1 MRTLWQD
8 LRYGA
13 RMLGKTPGLTIIA
26 LLSMAIGIGAN
37 TAIFSLVDKLL
48 LQKLP
53 VTEPE
58 RLALLSAESVNPRF
72 KMNVF
77 SWRDYKDYREQNQV
91 FSDLIASGPRFA
103 GLGTGAEIEQ
113 VACELVSENYFS
125 ALGVRLAKGRSFT
138 AEENLAPGA
147 HAVAILGY
155 GLWVRRFG
163 ANPGVIG
170 RTVALNGAG
179 FTIIGVAPPG
189 FKGIFT
195 DRPSEVWAP
204 AMMYEPLMQLKP
216 GANWLN
222 RRSSGW
228 LKLMGRM
235 KPGVTLPAAQTA
247 MDTLARQVREANTPV
262 SNRALP
268 FYEKRI
274 LADPGARGDS
284 FLRGKVAAPLQF
296 LMATVGLILLIA
308 CANVANLLLARSA
321 ARRREI
327 AVRLALGASRAR
339 IVAQLLTESALMA
352 VIGGALGLI
361 LAPWLTDLLLTFQPD
376 ARDMHAWLSQT
387 LDARVLAF
395 TLAVS
400 VLSGSLFGLLPALQ
414 ASRPGLVSTLK
425 DDGALH
431 AGRERFWSLR
441 HLLVVGQASLSL
453 VVLIGAG
460 LFVRSLGKL
469 FAIDPG
475 FNPENAL
482 VMDVDLPESRYDEQ
496 KGRELFNQLSER
508 LQALPGVEGVTM
520 ANLTPLSN
528 ARAMSS
534 FLVEGLPMKQ
544 GEMLTANYSSVGP
557 GYHELM
563 RIPLKAG
570 RGFSEMDRD
579 TAPGVVII
587 NEAFAKAYF
596 PDQNPIGKR
605 ISLTTNGPWLEIVGL
620 AGDTKNVLLTENPAP
635 YFYLPTLQLPFDNYQ
650 RVIIRTKVDANALR
664 TAARGAAAAL
674 DANLALAKTTSLAD
688 ELGDSIAS
696 SRMATALTT
705 LFGATALLL
714 AGIGLYGVTSY
725 SVSRRARE
733 IGIRIA
739 LGARPRDALWMVIS
753 QGMTLAL
760 VGASVG
766 LIASLALTRLMKTLL
781 FGVSAT
787 DPATF
792 IAVPALLACVTL
804 AACYIPARRA
814 AKVDP
819 MVALRQE

>member
-1 MRTLWQD
+1 MNTLLQD
-8 LRYGA
+8 LRFGA
-13 RMLGKTPGLTIIA
+13 RMLGKTPGLTVIA

-53 VTEPE
+53 VKEPD

-77 SWRDYKDYREQNQV
+77 SWPDYKDYREQNQV
-91 FSDLIASGPRFA
+91 FSDLIASGPRSA
-103 GLGTGAEIEQ
+103 GLGTGAELEQ

-125 ALGVRLAKGRSFT
+125 ALGVRMVKGRSFT
-138 AEENLAPGA
+138 AEENSAPGA
-147 HAVAILGY
+147 SAVAIIGH
-155 GLWVRRFG
+155 GLWRRNFG
-163 ANPGVIG
+163 ANPEIIG
-170 RTVALNGAG
+170 QTITLNGAN
-179 FTIIGVAPPG
+179 FNVVGVAPPG
-189 FKGIFT
+189 FKGICT
-195 DRPSEVWAP
+195 DRPSEVWTP

-216 GANWLN
+216 GNNRHN

-235 KPGVTLPAAQTA
+235 KPGVTLAQAQTS
-247 MDTLARQVREANTPV
+247 MDTLARQIREANTPA

-274 LADPGARGDS
+274 SADSGARGDS
-284 FLRGKVAAPLQF
+284 FLRAKVAAPLQF
-296 LMATVGLILLIA
+296 LTATVGLILLIA
-308 CANVANLLLARSA
+308 CANVANLLLSRSS

-339 IVAQLLTESALMA
+339 IVAQLLTESALLA
-352 VIGGALGLI
+352 VIGGALGLMT
-361 LAPWLTDLLLTFQPD
+361 APWLTDLLLAFQPD
-376 ARDMHAWLSQT
+376 ARDMREWLGQT

-400 VLSGSLFGLLPALQ
+400 TLSGLLFGLLPALQ
-414 ASRPGLVSTLK
+414 ASKPGLISALR
-425 DDGALH
+425 DDGALGP
-431 AGRERFWSLR
+431 GRERIWSPR
-441 HLLVVGQASLSL
+441 HLLVVGQVALSL

-460 LFVRSLGKL
+460 LSLRSMGKL
-469 FAIDPG
+469 FAVDPG

-482 VMDVDLPESRYDEQ
+482 VMDVDLPARTYDERN
-496 KGRELFNQLSER
+496 GRELFRQLRQR

-520 ANLTPLSN
+520 ANLTPLGGS
-528 ARAMSS
+528 RATSS
-534 FLVEGLPMKQ
+534 FLVEGMPMKQ

-570 RGFSEMDRD
+570 RGFSESDRD
-579 TAPGVVII
+579 TAPGVAII

-605 ISLTTNGPWLEIVGL
+605 ISLGTNDPWLEIIGL
-620 AGDTKNVLLTENPAP
+620 SNDTKNFFLTEPPSP
-635 YFYLPTLQLPFDNYQ
+635 YFYLPTLQRPFYQYQ
-650 RVIIRTKVDANALR
+650 RVIIRTRIDANALR
-664 TAARGAAAAL
+664 AAARDAAASL
-674 DANLALAKTTSLAD
+674 DANLALAKMTTLAD
-688 ELGDSIAS
+688 ELRDSIAS

-714 AGIGLYGVTSY
+714 AGIGLYGVISY
-725 SVSRRARE
+725 SVNRRTRE
-733 IGIRIA
+733 IGVRMA
-739 LGARPRDALWMVIS
+739 LGAQTRDALWLVIR

-760 VGASVG
+760 SGAGIG
-766 LIASLALTRLMKTLL
+766 LIASLALTRLIKTLL
-781 FGVSAT
+781 FDVSPT
-787 DPATF
+787 DPMTF
-792 IAVPALLACVTL
+792 IAVPLLLVGVTL
-804 AACYIPARRA
+804 GACYIPARRA
-814 AKVDP
+814 ASVDP
-819 MVALRQE
+819 MVALKCE